1 MKLNKDKGHEL
12 LYFSDQIKKQLM
24 KIEKF
29 PLTIVEAP
37 SGYGK
42 TTAIRQYLKE
52 NLSDDRFEK
61 WYTCMGE
68 SSAKAWNGICNLF
81 LQISPD
87 TASKLEK
94 IEFPTSEILADL
106 VSIIRTCS
114 VQTKT
119 FLVIDNYQL
128 ISSEILR
135 DIIYAFSVHSDPN
148 LHFIFITQPLK
159 ENSKYTVHHQ
169 HIHTIQSSDLTLNK
183 KWTAEYFKMAG
194 IKLSDSELDNLYNF
208 SEGWISAI
216 SLQLLNY
223 RQTGTF
229 ARTADIEK
237 LVHTAIWN
245 KLDDSEKEILLSLS
259 ILDGFTVKQI
269 RIMTCQSTLNENVIT
284 LINENAFIRYN
295 PEKYLYQM
303 HSILQDYLRSSFY
316 NNTHEDFQK
325 RIIRLAA
332 EACISEA
339 MLYPAAQFYYKIKD
353 FDSILSMTYSNEYL
367 DNQKEQ
373 YVIEFIVKIID
384 ECPVEI
390 INKYPYAMLEFAFQL
405 FLGGRRDA
413 FGKIVQM
420 LSLFIANPKQI
431 EKDQIDKI
439 KGEMSLLMSFT
450 QYNDIQKMSE
460 YHKKALKY
468 LDGQSKIFFPTTPW
482 TFGGVSVLYMFWSK
496 VSELE
501 AELNLMD
508 ECIPIYGKLVI
519 GHGTGANIVMR
530 AEAMLLS
537 GNDNDAES
545 LCHKAIFIAKDQN
558 QIGICICSELILA
571 RISLLRGNVN
581 AYFASVENIQQY
593 AIERPERFIVR
604 MVELAMS
611 TLSLIRRNTDE
622 VVDWLNNA
630 EYIKKILFMPT
641 VSYGHVLFA
650 KKLMLTKQYNE
661 LHGVSSAMMS
671 MAEAMNYLLPQVYHL
686 IFLAISSLSRQN
698 KLEAKEYICR
708 ALNLA
713 LPDKI
718 YMPFAEHYD
727 ELFHLLESVR
737 FAVTDEKGLKN
748 IIKLSKRQKNG
759 VDEINR
765 ALLVSKSSLTPRE
778 REIAMLAK
786 ERLSA
791 KEIAETLFLAEST
804 VRSTLKS
811 IYSKL
816 NIHSKKELLNIDF

>member
-1 MKLNKDKGHEL
+1 MKLNKDKSYEL
-12 LYFSDQIKKQLM
+12 IYFSDQLKKQLM

-37 SGYGK
+37 SGFGK
-42 TTAIRQYLKE
+42 TTAIREYLRQ
-52 NLSDDRFEK
+52 NLSDGIYEK
-61 WYTCMGE
+61 WYTCLGE
-68 SSAKAWNGICNLF
+68 SSAKAWSGICNLF
-81 LQISPD
+81 SQISPD
-87 TASKLEK
+87 IAFKLEK
-94 IEFPTSEILADL
+94 IEFPTSEILSDL

-128 ISSEILR
+128 ISSEILK

-148 LHFIFITQPLK
+148 LHFIFITQPLQ

-245 KLDDSEKEILLSLS
+245 KLNDSEREILLSLS

-269 RIMTCQSTLNENVIT
+269 RIMTCQSSLNKNVIA
-284 LINENAFIRYN
+284 LINENSFIRYN
-295 PEKYLYQM
+295 PEKDFYQM

-316 NNTHEDFQK
+316 NNTHESFQK
-325 RIIRLAA
+325 RIIKLAA
-332 EACISEA
+332 EACIAETL
-339 MLYPAAQFYYKIKD
+339 LYPAAQFYYKIKD
-353 FDSILSMTYSNEYL
+353 FDSILSMTYRNEYL

-373 YVIEFIVKIID
+373 YVIEFIIKIID
-384 ECPVEI
+384 ECPI
-390 INKYPYAMLEFAFQL
+390 DIMNKYPLAMLEFAFQL
-405 FLGGRRDA
+405 FLGGRRDV
-413 FGKIVQM
+413 FGKMVQM
-420 LSLFIANPKQI
+420 LSLFITNTKGVESEQL
-431 EKDQIDKI
+431 DRI
-439 KGEMSLLMSFT
+439 KGEMSILMSFT

-460 YHKKALKY
+460 YHKKALEY
-468 LDGQSKIFFPTTPW
+468 LRGPSKLFFPTTPW
-482 TFGGVSVLYMFWSK
+482 TFGGVSVLYMFWRK

-501 AELNLMD
+501 TELELMD
-508 ECIPIYGKLVI
+508 ECIPIYGQIVS
-519 GHGTGANIVMR
+519 GHGTGANVIMR
-530 AEAMLLS
+530 AEAMLLR
-537 GNDNDAES
+537 GNDNDAER
-545 LCHKAIFIAKDQN
+545 LCHKAIFMAKYQN
-558 QIGICICSELILA
+558 QTGLCICSELLLA
-571 RISLLRGNVN
+571 RISMLRGDIN
-581 AYFASVENIQQY
+581 AYLTAVENIQQY
-593 AIERPERFIVR
+593 GVKRPERFIVR
-604 MVELAMS
+604 MVELGMS

-622 VVDWLNNA
+622 VVDWLNDTD
-630 EYIKKILFMPT
+630 YIKKILFMPT
-641 VSYGHVLFA
+641 VPYGHVLFA
-650 KKLMLTKQYNE
+650 KKLMLTKRYNE
-661 LHGVSSAMMS
+661 LHGLSEAMMS
-671 MAEAMNYLLPQVYHL
+671 MAEGMNYLLPQVYHL
-686 IFLAISSLSRQN
+686 IFLAISSSSKQN
-698 KLEAKEYICR
+698 HQEAKDYICR
-708 ALNLA
+708 GLNLA

-718 YMPFAEHYD
+718 YMPFAEHAA
-727 ELFHLLESVR
+727 ELAYLLESVR
-737 FAVTDEKGLKN
+737 LFVSDEQGLKN
-748 IIKLSKRQKNG
+748 IIKLSKRQKKG

-765 ALLVSKSSLTPRE
+765 ALLVSKSALTPRE

-804 VRSTLKS
+804 VRSVLKS

-816 NIHSKKELLNIDF
+816 NIHSKKELSNIDF